1 MLERLFQLETNVNEL
16 EKFKQKYTVDNVK
29 NDRQVQWTLR
39 YGLFESIQIVMDISC
54 HLTARYNLGNAQ
66 TYSDCISLLKKEKYL
81 SVEVSEKLL
90 GMIGLRNILIHE
102 YVAVDIAKL
111 YELLDQLDD
120 FRQFAIEI
128 KDVI

>member
-39 YGLFESIQIVMDISC
+39 YGLFESIQIVIDISC

-102 YVAVDIAKL
+102 
-111 YELLDQLDD
+111 
-120 FRQFAIEI
+120 
-128 KDVI
+128 